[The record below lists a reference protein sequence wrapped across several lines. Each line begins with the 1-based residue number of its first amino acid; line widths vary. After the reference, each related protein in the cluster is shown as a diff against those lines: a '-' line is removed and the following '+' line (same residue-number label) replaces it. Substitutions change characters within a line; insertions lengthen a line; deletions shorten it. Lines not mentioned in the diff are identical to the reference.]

1 MRPLRITAR
10 GWSTLVV
17 SGSVGAIGRVLGSL
31 ELLCAGLAGAFAFLF
46 ALLAATFSHR
56 PRLVLRRR
64 LPDHVFAD
72 DVIHVQLI
80 AAAGERRTPML
91 TVDEVTVGA
100 IPRRFGLAAM
110 RPGEQRGL
118 EYTVAVGGRGVRLLG
133 PCRVTRSDPFGF
145 TQRTMTAIE
154 PAKLVVWPHPIQA
167 ERPDLEARADPLPPS
182 VRTHGSDRDLGDLR
196 RFGDG
201 DELRRVHWRTT
212 ARTGQLMVRTDS
224 VAPERARPLI
234 VLDAR
239 GAAHTAGSFEL
250 ALSVVCGY
258 ALDRSYA
265 PQVIV
270 ATGTAATSYIET
282 QELLA
287 ALAGLPEV
295 FVASRSESTI
305 DPLVLDLRTGP
316 DLLVAGP
323 GTLAAGLLERAS
335 AVLHCPADGRTPTFT
350 RPLGARR

>member
-1 MRPLRITAR
+1 
-10 GWSTLVV
+10 
-17 SGSVGAIGRVLGSL
+17 
-31 ELLCAGLAGAFAFLF
+31 
-46 ALLAATFSHR
+46 
-56 PRLVLRRR
+56 
-64 LPDHVFAD
+64 
-72 DVIHVQLI
+72 
-80 AAAGERRTPML
+80 ML

-133 PCRVTRSDPFGF
+133 PCRVTQSDPLGF

-167 ERPDLEARADPLPPS
+167 ERPDIEARAEPLPPS

-196 RFGDG
+196 RFVDG

-239 GAAHTAGSFEL
+239 GAAHTPRSFEL

-258 ALDRSYA
+258 TLDRSYA
-265 PQVIV
+265 PRVIV
-270 ATGTAATSYIET
+270 ATGTATASYIESR
-282 QELLA
+282 ELLA
-287 ALAGLPEV
+287 ALAGLPEI
-295 FVASRSESTI
+295 FVAGRSEFPI
-305 DPLVLDLRTGP
+305 DRLVLDLSTGP

-323 GTLAAGLLERAS
+323 GTVAAGVLARAS
-335 AVLHCPADGRTPTFT
+335 AVLQCPDDGHTPTFT